1 MRPVRRIVTS
11 FGHAINQEVDKCD
24 RRLAGWVHPPE
35 GARMPRNR
43 SIVLLLVL
51 VAAAAGVWMLL
62 SATNDQSSSTVTTT
76 QPLPPARSL
85 VKDVPPGLV
94 PTYQAAAAE
103 CPRVPWTFYAAMGKL
118 SSDHGR
124 DLPAGQV
131 RVEEGLVRGLVTLT
145 EEHWVRFN
153 RGGRYDSPEDTLV
166 TVARLLCSGPAPQGV
181 TTEVGLAIRY
191 VTDVPTGRVGG
202 LLAQADAYARL
213 YG

>member
-1 MRPVRRIVTS
+1 VPRI
-11 FGHAINQEVDKCD
+11 
-24 RRLAGWVHPPE
+24 
-35 GARMPRNR
+35 R
-43 SIVLLLVL
+43 SIVLLMVL
-51 VAAAAGVWMLL
+51 VVAATFGVWAML
-62 SATNDQSSSTVTTT
+62 SANNDQNSTTGAT
-76 QPLPPARSL
+76 QPLPPARSV

-103 CPRVPWTFYAAMGKL
+103 CPRVPWTFYAALGKL

-131 RVEEGLVRGLVTLT
+131 RVEEELVRGLVTLT

-153 RGGRYDSPEDTLV
+153 RGGGYDSPEDTLV

-191 VTDVPTGRVGG
+191 VTDVPTGRVGT
-202 LLAQADAYARL
+202 LLAQADAYARR